1 MSGADLWRL
10 GAKLA
15 KAPWRVQSYL
25 YLIERA
31 LLAVTSRSEGSQLF
45 ILGPPRTGTTL
56 IYQYIAHRLNVAYFT
71 NGVGRYPLAPCVV
84 TYAQKRL
91 WGSYV
96 SDFNS
101 TFGKVIGPL
110 GPREAGGFWNQCFD
124 AEAYQRADDIAPRKV
139 DTLRRTIWRIQRI
152 YGGTPFVNKN
162 VKHLL
167 RIHAL
172 KEIFPHS
179 FFLVVERDLVD
190 AALSL
195 LRGRHE
201 LFGDSRQWWSVR
213 PPDYDDL
220 KDLPLPEQ
228 VTGQYL
234 SLIEKMEKDLA
245 ELPAD
250 RVLRISY
257 EHFCSNPEAL
267 IEQIR
272 TRLGTIDYR
281 NGAVDSFTVAKNV
294 PDTDEE
300 LELVRKLEGGRR
312 HTLP

>member
-1 MSGADLWRL
+1 MRPCCGCMRD
-10 GAKLA
+10 
-15 KAPWRVQSYL
+15 WRV
-25 YLIERA
+25 
-31 LLAVTSRSEGSQLF
+31 
-45 ILGPPRTGTTL
+45 
-56 IYQYIAHRLNVAYFT
+56 
-71 NGVGRYPLAPCVV
+71 GVGWWRFGIA
-84 TYAQKRL
+84 R
-91 WGSYV
+91 SI
-96 SDFNS
+96 SDATRS
-101 TFGKVIGPL
+101 KSSD
-110 GPREAGGFWNQCFD
+110 D
-124 AEAYQRADDIAPRKV
+124 AEA
-139 DTLRRTIWRIQRI
+139 L
-152 YGGTPFVNKN
+152 G
-162 VKHLL
+162 
-167 RIHAL
+167 
-172 KEIFPHS
+172 
-179 FFLVVERDLVD
+179 
-190 AALSL
+190 
-195 LRGRHE
+195 
-201 LFGDSRQWWSVR
+201 
-213 PPDYDDL
+213 YDDL

-281 NGAVDSFTVAKNV
+281 NGAVESFTVAKNV